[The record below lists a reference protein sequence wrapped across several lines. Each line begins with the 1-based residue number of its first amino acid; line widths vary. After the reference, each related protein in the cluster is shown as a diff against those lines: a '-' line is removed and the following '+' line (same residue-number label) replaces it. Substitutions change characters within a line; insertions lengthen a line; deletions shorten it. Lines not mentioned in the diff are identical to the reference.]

1 MKNTKILHKHTAI
14 TIAGALICLAFLT
27 LFTSIPVSAE
37 GGAAF
42 AGTPIDYGTDS
53 NGDGNFNTLT
63 VELEIEVTVP
73 GIYKVYGSMWDS
85 NIPENVNSKIYYE
98 KGINTVYLNFNGKI
112 IYETGFDGP
121 YIIDLELYNNNR
133 IANLTYYT
141 EPYSY
146 KDFNPSPP
154 SEPGF
159 GTSLEVYNDTIILKN
174 SVFVAVIYEQKPEIT
189 FYYSIDEGQSAKF
202 KVTYPRI
209 IGFKD
214 TNDNEEYDGPSE
226 LVCEADFYQVAW
238 TSTKTLMESYESFN
252 FEVEATMVL
261 VDSEGNQISPITVS
275 FHYSSLAELPKDIEA
290 ARKFDIYIEIFN
302 SIENV
307 DYFAIEHQLFDETNT
322 HNFKLVQTA
331 FGPKISL
338 EDQSG
343 SEHGYYLWKST
354 ASAGN
359 GDEFN
364 DIYVGHSLKIEN
376 TKMTLY
382 LNYPYDT
389 EYPQIIHDPAIGVN
403 PENQPELPA
412 TSEDAII
419 QHQVLLYIIV
429 FGVGGAIIIGSIYWQ
444 RKQRE

>member
-1 MKNTKILHKHTAI
+1 MAM
-14 TIAGALICLAFLT
+14 TIAGILICLAFFT
-27 LFTSIPVSAE
+27 LFLSIPVAAE

-53 NGDGNFNTLT
+53 DGDGNFNTLT
-63 VELEIEVTVP
+63 VELEIESTVP
-73 GIYKVYGSMWDS
+73 GIYKVYGSMWPS
-85 NIPENVNSKIYYE
+85 SIPENVNIKNYFE
-98 KGINTVYLNFNGKI
+98 KGINTVYLNFDGKI
-112 IYETGFDGP
+112 IYEKTFDGP
-121 YIIDLELYNNNR
+121 YIIDIELYNKDQ
-133 IANLTYYT
+133 IANLTYYSDS
-141 EPYSY
+141 YSY

-154 SEPGF
+154 SEPEI
-159 GTSLEVYNDTIILKN
+159 GTSLEVYNNTIILKN

-209 IGFKD
+209 IGFD
-214 TNDNEEYDGPSE
+214 DINNNGEYDGPGE
-226 LVCEADFYQVAW
+226 LVCEADFYQVIW

-252 FEVEATMVL
+252 FEVSATMDLMDVNN
-261 VDSEGNQISPITVS
+261 NQLSWITVS
-275 FHYSSLAELPKDIEA
+275 FHYSSLTELPKDLEA
-290 ARKFDIYIEIFN
+290 ARKFDINLELYEP
-302 SIENV
+302 IENV
-307 DYFAIEHQLFDETNT
+307 DYFAIEHQLYDETNT

-364 DIYVGHSLKIEN
+364 EVEVGYSLKIDN
-376 TKMTLY
+376 TEMTLY

-389 EYPQIIHDPAIGVN
+389 EYRQIIHDPAIGVN

-412 TSEDAII
+412 TSEDPII

-429 FGVGGAIIIGSIYWQ
+429 FCVGGAIIIGSIYWQ